1 MAEPK
6 FQESRQEF
14 CKDLIAAREYKDMDL
29 MKVSERTKISP
40 DYLSKL
46 EAGDWDFLPGSYVR
60 AFMRTYAQTVG
71 LDVGEVLERY
81 DRIVGVAPTPQ
92 PAINMGEGGG
102 SRRPIIPDTGS
113 SRSPKFMLADDS
125 SSGSNFTLTKPML
138 YGGIAVAAVIV
149 IVLVYFFLIKPGGE
163 DRSQNVEEIPF
174 DEVVRESQMGDDP
187 DGALAD
193 SLAEGTVTNDG
204 GSEAETAGN
213 TRNQA
218 ATQRE
223 EPVETTRDEPEEAV
237 VTPVGAGSGL
247 TLTAEVSQP
256 CYMRVIT
263 DHDTSNV
270 FDTILSSG
278 NTRVFDAD
286 SVFRVVIGNTNGVE
300 LLLNGRRLRNI
311 GQRGRV
317 VTLTIDQ
324 NGIRE
329 AQAGNREL

>member
-6 FQESRQEF
+6 FQESRQDF

-71 LDVGEVLERY
+71 MDVGEVLDRY

-92 PAINMGEGGG
+92 PAINIGDGGG
-102 SRRPIIPDTGS
+102 TRLSMKPDTGS
-113 SRSPKFMLADDS
+113 SRSPKFTLADDS
-125 SSGSNFTLTKPML
+125 SSGSSFTLTKPML
-138 YGGIAVAAVIV
+138 YGGIALIAVIV
-149 IVLVYFFLIKPGGE
+149 ILLVYFFLIKPGG
-163 DRSQNVEEIPF
+163 DGSSQNVEEIPF
-174 DEVVRESQMGDDP
+174 EEVVRESQMSDDP
-187 DGALAD
+187 TATPAD
-193 SLAEGTVTNDG
+193 SLAEDEGTAD
-204 GSEAETAGN
+204 SEPESV
-213 TRNQA
+213 RNNQPA
-218 ATQRE
+218 DQRE
-223 EPVETTRDEPEEAV
+223 APVETTRSEPEETA
-237 VTPVGAGSGL
+237 VTPAATGDRL
-247 TLTAEVSQP
+247 TLTAEVTQP

-300 LLLNGRRLRNI
+300 LMLNGRRLRNL

-317 VTLTIDQ
+317 VTLTIDR
-324 NGIRE
+324 NGVRE
-329 AQAGNREL
+329 AQAGNQEL